1 MLKPIISPKFLGSF
15 FYLGNYEV
23 ERLVG
28 LVPVPPVSGLPP
40 LDIVKSMPQFSG
52 MIMADYRQMTS
63 ANITAVA
70 RQAAADMNAK
80 NKYFSDMAS
89 NR

>member
-1 MLKPIISPKFLGSF
+1 
-15 FYLGNYEV
+15 
-23 ERLVG
+23 
-28 LVPVPPVSGLPP
+28 
-40 LDIVKSMPQFSG
+40 MPQFSG

-70 RQAAADMNAK
+70 SQAAADMNAK